1 MPILGY
7 KILATEGYPNEVLQ
21 ISYFE
26 KNFFKKAYIQVTM
39 KEGLLGKRFDYFKG
53 DFELME
59 IVHEEESTSDTGQ
72 RIKNAAIGAAI
83 LGPVGLL
90 GAAFGGKQSVLK
102 VKFVTKDSKKFLLEL
117 KPKECQALFKE
128 FIDIDLEKEINVKL
142 INN

>member
-7 KILATEGYPNEVLQ
+7 KILATQGYSNEVIQ
-21 ISYFE
+21 ISFFE
-26 KNFFKKAYIQVTM
+26 KNFLKKAHIQVTM

-83 LGPVGLL
+83 LGPIGLL
-90 GAAFGGKQSVLK
+90 GAAFGGKQSTLK

-117 KPKECQALFKE
+117 KPKDCQILFKE
-128 FIDIDLEKEINVKL
+128 FLEIDLEKELESKML
-142 INN
+142 K

>member
-7 KILATEGYPNEVLQ
+7 KILASEGYSNEVMQ
-21 ISYFE
+21 ISFFE
-26 KNFFKKAYIQVTM
+26 KNFLKKAHIQVTI
-39 KEGLLGKRFDYFKG
+39 KEGILGKRFDYFKG

-83 LGPVGLL
+83 LGPIGLL
-90 GAAFGGKQSVLK
+90 GAAFGGKQSTLK

-117 KPKECQALFKE
+117 KPKDCQILFKE
-128 FIDIDLEKEINVKL
+128 FMDTDLEKEINKSL
-142 INN
+142 LA

>member
-1 MPILGY
+1 MPLLGY
-7 KILATEGYPNEVLQ
+7 KVLATEGYSNEILQ

-26 KNFFKKAYIQVTM
+26 KTFLKKAHIQVTM

-83 LGPVGLL
+83 LGPIGLL
-90 GAAFGGKQSVLK
+90 GAAFGGKQSILK
-102 VKFVTKDSKKFLLEL
+102 VKFLTKDSKKFLLEL
-117 KPKECQALFKE
+117 KPKDCQILFKE
-128 FIDIDLEKEINVKL
+128 FMDVDLLKETNFKL
-142 INN
+142 I

>member
-7 KILATEGYPNEVLQ
+7 KILASEGYSNEVMQ
-21 ISYFE
+21 ISFFE
-26 KNFFKKAYIQVTM
+26 KNFLKKAHIQVTI

-83 LGPVGLL
+83 LGPIGLL

-117 KPKECQALFKE
+117 KPKDCQTLFKE
-128 FIDIDLEKEINVKL
+128 FLDIDLEKELNKNL
-142 INN
+142 L